1 MPRVLIRDYQREGKM
16 IVTDWIHTIAG
27 LFILISLLLGVE
39 PSPVFISKYWLWL
52 TAFVGANLFQ
62 YGLSKFCPM
71 AMILKA
77 LGVPEQRKEL
87 TKAK

>member
-1 MPRVLIRDYQREGKM
+1 M

-27 LFILISLLLGVE
+27 LFILISLALGAE
-39 PSPVFISKYWLWL
+39 ASPVFMSKYWLWL

-71 AMILKA
+71 AMILKG
-77 LGVPEQRKEL
+77 LGVPEERKS
-87 TKAK
+87 